1 MLTVVSIKLPGV
13 ITSGAI
19 SPSVYV
25 VKKEQ
30 STEWETLLGN
40 IGKFEYEKGYEYQ
53 VRISETSYLD
63 YNMGDPAWA
72 EYDLLEV
79 ISKVHKTSENLPPH
93 FIPNWYSEECCPY
106 IDPEF
111 DYVIQADEKED
122 IEKDLKTDAKYK
134 FEGLH
139 CYIINDN

>member
-30 STEWETLLGN
+30 STEWEALLGN

-63 YNMGDPAWA
+63 YNG
-72 EYDLLEV
+72 
-79 ISKVHKTSENLPPH
+79 
-93 FIPNWYSEECCPY
+93 
-106 IDPEF
+106 
-111 DYVIQADEKED
+111 
-122 IEKDLKTDAKYK
+122 
-134 FEGLH
+134 
-139 CYIINDN
+139 